1 MREGVHGEA
10 RLEAVCCAHAG
21 GAVDGHGITRGAKTP
36 GPNGQ
41 IAFSRYDQATGEPR
55 MFIAN
60 SDGTHEHQLLLP
72 LPRDGPVWSPD
83 GDKLLVTVFRSE
95 ASVRSATVNADGSG
109 FAVLDIP
116 QLPQDMDM
124 GCRAWSPA
132 ATRLRCQAIRFEG
145 DPSLNGH
152 LHHPR
157 RQRQRPPA
165 AHRQPIPA
173 TRRFRARVTSPA
185 TSRPTAPG
193 SSSCGLSP
201 APARSPDRNQTGAL
215 FVENTNGTGL
225 RQLIPYGLANSHDN
239 GLAHWSRDGRK
250 ILC

>member
-1 MREGVHGEA
+1 VRRA
-10 RLEAVCCAHAG
+10 SRLFVALTLAALPT
-21 GAVDGHGITRGAKTP
+21 ATASPAGAKTP

-72 LPRDGPVWSPD
+72 LPRMVPSGHPTRISCSSPSSDRRRQSGRPRSTRMGPALRSWTSPNSRR
-83 GDKLLVTVFRSE
+83 TW
-95 ASVRSATVNADGSG
+95 T
-109 FAVLDIP
+109 
-116 QLPQDMDM
+116 
-124 GCRAWSPA
+124 WA
-132 ATRLRCQAIRFEG
+132 AGPGRRLRCQAIRFEG

-173 TRRFRARVTSPA
+173 TRRFRR
-185 TSRPTAPG
+185 G
-193 SSSCGLSP
+193 
-201 APARSPDRNQTGAL
+201 
-215 FVENTNGTGL
+215 
-225 RQLIPYGLANSHDN
+225 
-239 GLAHWSRDGRK
+239 
-250 ILC
+250 